1 MSLDVGELETHSICL
16 HSILQGMHFIS
27 MHLTALDRSAP
38 QGTTT
43 LPQEPSCTRI
53 GLITG
58 PNRNPDL
65 KTKGKNPTKGMAATH
80 NNGK

>member
-1 MSLDVGELETHSICL
+1 
-16 HSILQGMHFIS
+16 